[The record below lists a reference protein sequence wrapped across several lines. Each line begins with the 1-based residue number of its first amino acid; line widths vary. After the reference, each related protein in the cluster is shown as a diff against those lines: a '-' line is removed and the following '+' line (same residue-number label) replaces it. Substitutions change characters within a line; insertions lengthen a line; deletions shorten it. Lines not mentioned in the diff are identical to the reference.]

1 MRPTPDR
8 IRETL
13 FNWLALD
20 VPGAQV
26 LDCFAGAGGLGFE
39 AASREARQV
48 TLVEKNRAACTV
60 LQQQMEK
67 IGAQNMRLVQ
77 DDVLHFMASLSS
89 AFDIVFIDPPYAM
102 AELREQA
109 LDVLIDKNLL
119 NNKALIY
126 LEWPDSQNMRLNHH
140 QLTWV
145 KQKSAGSVCYGVAQW
160 RLSG

>member
-20 VPGAQV
+20 IPGAQV

-48 TLVEKNRAACTV
+48 TLVENNHAACAV
-60 LQQQMEK
+60 LQQQMDR
-67 IGAQNMRLVQ
+67 IGAQNMRLVE
-77 DDVLHFMASLSS
+77 DDALHFMASLSAS
-89 AFDIVFIDPPYAM
+89 FDIVFIDPPYAK
-102 AELREQA
+102 AELRARA
-109 LDVLIDKNLL
+109 LGILIDKNLL
-119 NNKALIY
+119 NDKALIY
-126 LEWPDSQNMRLNHH
+126 LEWPDSQNMRLNHD
-140 QLTWV
+140 QLIWV

-160 RLSG
+160 QVSG